1 MGEDETTVTHV
12 KAISLSYFLDCT
24 EEWQRTAGDQWEK
37 QFLADVQSYAA
48 TFYPDLEVGTFKL
61 SLKCY
66 FLCILYQ
73 IILII

>member
-37 QFLADVQSYAA
+37 QFLDISMS
-48 TFYPDLEVGTFKL
+48 DLERVAL
-61 SLKCY
+61 
-66 FLCILYQ
+66 
-73 IILII
+73 

>member
-1 MGEDETTVTHV
+1 MGEDGITVTHV

-48 TFYPDLEVGTFKL
+48 TFYPDLEVGTIKP

-66 FLCILYQ
+66 FLSR
-73 IILII
+73 